1 MLKNIGMISDKFE
14 LGSRI
19 RLIRTAFGYT
29 QTQLCR
35 LLQIPQTSLSAIESG
50 KYTAPKEVIPAIAE
64 LTKINRGWIE
74 TGAGSPFIPST
85 SYTLNPALNRPGEFA
100 AFNLLQTEKNP
111 GRLLRLEIYGPLV
124 ALIQPTNVLISLNF
138 SKKGPYLRYNLV
150 NSLVEAGWEV
160 DEEKFL
166 QATKETK
173 RDYWSVELYGPTWQ
187 ERLRKYDY
195 LVRGEAIKVITEDE
209 EVLTLTDE
217 EKQVLKRYRYLP
229 EVAQN
234 AILRILSY
242 ETLSEEFSRLVNIL
256 GTRLSKSS
264 GGRHNHDTEV

>member
-1 MLKNIGMISDKFE
+1 MSSDKIE

-74 TGAGSPFIPST
+74 TRAGSPFIPST
-85 SYTLNPALNRPGEFA
+85 SYTLNPTHSRPGEFA
-100 AFNLLQTEKNP
+100 AVSLLQIEKTP

-124 ALIQPTNVLISLNF
+124 ALIQPTNVVISLNF
-138 SKKGPYLRYNLV
+138 SKKGPYVRYNLV

-195 LVRGEAIKVITEDE
+195 LVRGEAIKVITEE
-209 EVLTLTDE
+209 EEELTLTDE
-217 EKQVLKRYRYLP
+217 EKAVLQKYRYLP
-229 EVAQN
+229 EVAQI
-234 AILRILSY
+234 AILKILDYDARSDEFRKVV
-242 ETLSEEFSRLVNIL
+242 ETLGSRRSLF
-256 GTRLSKSS
+256 
-264 GGRHNHDTEV
+264 